1 MGSFWRQCSP
11 GALYACMRATRGLV
25 ASTLRG
31 PPAYFNRR
39 GVASPCTTTV
49 QQEFDVGSSLLEA
62 YKDLPYIRKLG
73 YSVGEPGGRILV
85 WVVVEPGSGADEF
98 HEYSMA
104 VVGKARGFEDA
115 MPASM
120 RDEYEVM
127 PIASDPD
134 EGALSYFRSMT
145 AVIDR

>member
-1 MGSFWRQCSP
+1 M
-11 GALYACMRATRGLV
+11 
-25 ASTLRG
+25 
-31 PPAYFNRR
+31 
-39 GVASPCTTTV
+39 TTV
-49 QQEFDVGSSLLEA
+49 QQEFDIGSSLLEA

-73 YSVGEPGGRILV
+73 YSIGEPGGHILV

-98 HEYSMA
+98 HEHSMA
-104 VVGKARGFEDA
+104 VVRTAREFEDS

-120 RDEYEVM
+120 RDEYEVT
-127 PIASDPD
+127 PIVSDPD